1 MSNYNVKVKFNPIEA
16 TKNLL
21 LQEQKGNFDKEE
33 LIENII
39 LGNVQLLTADDIAQ
53 RLGVSIDVFH
63 RWVKNADHKYQIP
76 INSALEALGD
86 PLINA
91 LSDKKENTA
100 FTKPDL
106 YIGSYPRWTVETF
119 RNWLR
124 SNLK

>member
-1 MSNYNVKVKFNPIEA
+1 MSNNIIKSNAIKA

-39 LGNVQLLTADDIAQ
+39 LGNAQLLTADDIAQ
-53 RLGVSIDVFH
+53 RLGISIDVFH

-76 INSALEALGD
+76 MNSALETLGNS
-86 PLINA
+86 LTNV
-91 LSDKKENTA
+91 LSGKKENTA
-100 FTKPDL
+100 FAKPDV

>member
-1 MSNYNVKVKFNPIEA
+1 MSNYKVKFSPIEA

-39 LGNVQLLTADDIAQ
+39 LGNAQLLTADDIAQ
-53 RLGVSIDVFH
+53 RLGISIDVFH

-76 INSALEALGD
+76 MNSAFA
-86 PLINA
+86 
-91 LSDKKENTA
+91 
-100 FTKPDL
+100 KPDV

>member
-76 INSALEALGD
+76 TNSALKALGD

-91 LSDKKENTA
+91 LPGKKENTA

>member
-1 MSNYNVKVKFNPIEA
+1 MSKYKVKFSPIEA

-21 LQEQKGNFDKEE
+21 LQEQKGNF
-33 LIENII
+33 ENII
-39 LGNVQLLTADDIAQ
+39 LGNAQLLTADDIAQ
-53 RLGVSIDVFH
+53 RLGISIDVFH

-76 INSALEALGD
+76 MNSALETLGNS
-86 PLINA
+86 LTNA
-91 LSDKKENTA
+91 LSGKKENTA
-100 FTKPDL
+100 FAKPDV